1 MSLALNPY
9 GLAPLFH
16 ESGIVRPAYPSA
28 PVASAYAVNL
38 FQNAP
43 VRIDTVTPNG
53 NLIAAPANGAAT
65 TATPANTSYFVGT
78 FQGCQ
83 FTLTATGRPVVS
95 NYWPANTVATQI
107 IAWYTRDPN
116 ITYTI
121 QANGPVTQA
130 QLQDQ
135 ISFTANGSGN
145 GNLISGFSTVAA
157 DTTVALGTVAN
168 GFANQLR
175 IVGFDTGIANA
186 VGDAFTVIQVKIALH
201 QDVAPTI
208 VR

>member
-1 MSLALNPY
+1 MLTYNPF
-9 GLAPLFH
+9 GLQPQFH
-16 ESGIVRPAYPSA
+16 ESGIVRPAYPQA
-28 PVASAYAVNL
+28 PVVSGYATNI

-53 NLIAAPANGAAT
+53 NLIAAAANGAAT
-65 TATPANTSYFVGT
+65 TATPANTSYFIGS

-83 FTLTATGRPVVS
+83 FNLTATGRPTVA
-95 NYWPANTVATQI
+95 NYWPANTVATSI

-121 QANGPVTQA
+121 QANGSVTQL

-145 GNLISGFSTVAA
+145 GNTTTGFSTVGA
-157 DTTVALGTVAN
+157 DTTVALGTAAN

-175 IVGFDTGIANA
+175 IVGFDQGIANA
-186 VGDAFTVIQVKIALH
+186 VADAFTIIQVKIALH
-201 QDVAPTI
+201 QDIAPAI

>member
-1 MSLALNPY
+1 MLTYNPY
-9 GLAPLFH
+9 GLAPLFS
-16 ESGIVRPAYPSA
+16 ESGIVRPSYPQA
-28 PVASAYAVNL
+28 PVASGYATNI

-53 NLIAAPANGAAT
+53 NLIVAAANGAAT
-65 TATPANTSYFVGT
+65 TATPANTSYFIGT
-78 FQGCQ
+78 FQGVQ
-83 FTLTATGRPVVS
+83 FTLTATGRPTVA

-107 IAWYTRDPN
+107 VAWYTRDP
-116 ITYTI
+116 TI
-121 QANGPVTQA
+121 VYSIQGNGPVTQA

-135 ISFTANGSGN
+135 ISFTANGSVN
-145 GNLISGFSTVAA
+145 GNTTTGFSTVGA

-175 IVGFDTGIANA
+175 IIGFDQGIANA

-201 QDVAPTI
+201 QDNIGSI